1 MNPEEKIR
9 EILSKAAPKQSPK
22 NHETKNNSN
31 INIENFVKVSG
42 TGGKVTIISGKV
54 LIAALAIIA
63 ALFFSLGINFKFF

>member
-9 EILSKAAPKQSPK
+9 EILSKATPKQ
-22 NHETKNNSN
+22 ETKNYEIPNNSN